1 MEGTIML
8 MPASEA
14 WKRVEDLI
22 ADDLKKIEEAVEEA
36 IRDECPYA
44 EVDSRLMR
52 SEAVKEKLEK
62 LGYRWNHDPY
72 RIKLYFS
79 PKDESK

>member
-1 MEGTIML
+1 ML

-22 ADDLKKIEEAVEEA
+22 ADDLEKINDAVEKA

-44 EVDSRLMR
+44 EVDSRLIR

-62 LGYRWNHDPY
+62 LGYRWNHDPN

-79 PKDESK
+79 PENKSK